1 MITNPWRLCHTVLNK
16 ESRRDWCLEDDLLS
30 SEYPF
35 LDPRFLPLA
44 DSDLR
49 IPLLRICLAQMN
61 MALKVMLFDF
71 QKAQRVSARCRAL
84 IAFVEHHRRP
94 SRESPQLTYYRC
106 LGRILIRA
114 LLTRHRSAR
123 SSM

>member
-1 MITNPWRLCHTVLNK
+1 MSKNPLRLGHTVLNK

-44 DSDLR
+44 DSELR

-71 QKAQRVSARCRAL
+71 QKAQRVSSRCRAL
-84 IAFVEHHRRP
+84 TAVVEHHRRP
-94 SRESPQLTYYRC
+94 SRESHPITYDPC
-106 LGRILIRA
+106 LGRTLIWA

>member
-1 MITNPWRLCHTVLNK
+1 MTKTPLRLCHAVLNK

-30 SEYPF
+30 CEYPF

-44 DSDLR
+44 ESDLR

-71 QKAQRVSARCRAL
+71 QKAQRVSLRCRVL
-84 IAFVEHHRRP
+84 T
-94 SRESPQLTYYRC
+94 SRLS
-106 LGRILIRA
+106 
-114 LLTRHRSAR
+114 
-123 SSM
+123 